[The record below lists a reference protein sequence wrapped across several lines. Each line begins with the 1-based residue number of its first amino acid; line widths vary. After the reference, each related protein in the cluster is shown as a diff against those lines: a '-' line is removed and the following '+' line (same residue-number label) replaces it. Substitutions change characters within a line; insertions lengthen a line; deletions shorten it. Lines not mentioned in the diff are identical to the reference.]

1 MSYPHNTQEIFELLS
16 RGNFLC
22 ENSPIRS
29 ERKLFARCEE
39 QYSELYTYFE
49 HIGYYLEQG
58 NGYYYFSRKLQNN
71 QIEDKLETILD
82 YIDLVEFMLQ
92 YSGTFGVGFRTTIS
106 ELAESVKANVVLK
119 DRLDRIKGSYKSL
132 TLQQQCAK
140 VLERFRKGGFM
151 ALEDEHEE
159 RYVVLSSY
167 DYIQT
172 FLEAIEV
179 PNFESA

>member
-1 MSYPHNTQEIFELLS
+1 MSYPNQTQEIFELLS
-16 RGNFLC
+16 RGNFIC
-22 ENSPIRS
+22 ENSPVRN
-29 ERKLFARCEE
+29 ERKLFNRCEE
-39 QYSELYTYFE
+39 EHKELYTFFE

-58 NGYYYFSRKLQNN
+58 NGYYYFSKKLQNN
-71 QIEDKLETILD
+71 QIEDKLEAILD

-92 YSGTFGVGFRTTIS
+92 YSGTFGVGFRTTVS
-106 ELAESVKANVVLK
+106 ELSEAVKANVVLK

-132 TLQQQCAK
+132 TLHQQCAK
-140 VLERFRKGGFM
+140 VLERFRKSGYM

-159 RYVVLSSY
+159 RYLVLSSY